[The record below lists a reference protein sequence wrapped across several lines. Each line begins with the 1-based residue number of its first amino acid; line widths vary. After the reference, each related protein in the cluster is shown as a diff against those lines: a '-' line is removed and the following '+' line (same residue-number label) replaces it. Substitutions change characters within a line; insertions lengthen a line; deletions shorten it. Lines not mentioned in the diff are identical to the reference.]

1 MLVKFLKK
9 FGYFWTVK
17 GKTKYDRF
25 LVIFGQQR
33 IELNLEKVA
42 FFFLSLL
49 TCFKLKTRS
58 GCP

>member
-1 MLVKFLKK
+1 MLVKSLKK

-33 IELNLEKVA
+33 IEFNLEKVA
-42 FFFLSLL
+42 FFF
-49 TCFKLKTRS
+49 
-58 GCP
+58 